1 MRDFEDVFTGLSCL
15 LGEYHIEID
24 PNIRPVQHTPRRMP
38 VPLKAK
44 FKEKS
49 DDMEK
54 EGMIIQETRL
64 TNWVSSLVAVQKP
77 EKLRVCMDPR
87 DLIRAIKRPKYQMP
101 TVDEVLQK
109 LAKA

>member
-1 MRDFEDVFTGLSCL
+1 MCSLVSVASPGNIT
-15 LGEYHIEID
+15 EID
-24 PNIRPVQHTPRRMP
+24 PSIRPVQHTPRHVP

-44 FKEKS
+44 FKEKI

-54 EGMIIQETRL
+54 EGIIIQETRP
-64 TNWVSSLVAVQKP
+64 TNWISSLVALQKP
-77 EKLRVCMDPR
+77 KKVRVCMDPR
-87 DLIRAIKRPKYQMP
+87 DLTRTIKRPKYQIP